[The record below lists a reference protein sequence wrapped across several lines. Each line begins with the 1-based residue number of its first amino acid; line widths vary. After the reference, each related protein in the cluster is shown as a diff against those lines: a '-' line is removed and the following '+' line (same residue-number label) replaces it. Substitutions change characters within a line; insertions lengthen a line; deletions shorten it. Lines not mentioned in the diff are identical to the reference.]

1 MSSLSADWNVLLWRL
16 MYSLPN
22 LIAWCIAIY
31 FCTTRRRENP
41 KGAVYLGLAVMV
53 SLVSTVVGYGWTYL
67 LNWTGV
73 SGIFS
78 GIQFFIAGFHACTT
92 LAFWVFIIM
101 AVFARPTHYD
111 YLGGSVFNDAE

>member
-78 GIQFFIAGFHACTT
+78 GIQFFYRRLSCLYNPGVLGFHHHGGLCQTNT
-92 LAFWVFIIM
+92 LRLSRWISI
-101 AVFARPTHYD
+101 
-111 YLGGSVFNDAE
+111 